1 MNGRYG
7 HVGGIYAG
15 PMSPDPPTDLAGR
28 ADELR
33 ALVEHHNQRYHAL
46 DDPEISDA
54 EYDALVRELRAL
66 EADHPELASP
76 DSPTQKVG
84 AAPSSLFSPVRHQ
97 VPMMSLD
104 NAFGF
109 DELVAWGKRMER
121 YISGD
126 VDYVCE
132 LKIDGLAMSILYEDG
147 RYVRAATRGD
157 GVMGEDLTE
166 NVRTIADVPERLT
179 ASAGSDIP
187 HLLEVRGEVYMPLSA
202 FEELNQRQGEAG
214 LRLFSNPRN
223 SGAGSLRQKDPSITA
238 SRDLRF
244 FAYQLGAVEGG
255 PTFRRHSETLAFLD
269 AVGLPVNPNI
279 QTLHD
284 LAAVDEYCRHWLDHR
299 HSLDYEIDGAVVKVD
314 DLAQRTE
321 LGSTSKSPRWAI
333 AYKFPPEEA
342 TTTLIDIMVSI
353 GRTGKATPFAQ
364 LEPVRVSGSTVR
376 LATLHNQD
384 QVRVKDVRPGD
395 TVVVRKA
402 GDVIPEVVA
411 PVLSKRPPGLAEWEF
426 PTTCPVPG
434 CGAPLVREPGE
445 SDTFCTNAD
454 CPGQRV
460 QRIAHFAS
468 RGAMDIEHLGEKR
481 VVQLI
486 DAGLV
491 SDVGDVYSLT
501 HDKLRTLEGFAEV
514 SANNLLAAIEAS
526 KARPL
531 PNLLV
536 ALGIRH
542 LGGRGA
548 EVLADAMGDLDRII
562 ASSEDELAAAGG
574 VGPVIA
580 RSVARFF
587 GFDRNLVIVDKLRR
601 AGVNFTGGRPDTGL
615 PQTLEGMAVV
625 VTGTLST
632 MSREEAVEAVKARGG
647 ASPGSVSKKT
657 AYLVAGAE
665 PGAAKVAKAEA
676 CTVPIIA
683 EDTFLRLLENG
694 PMPTASGDDGEAG
707 DVDRSDG

>member
-1 MNGRYG
+1 MA
-7 HVGGIYAG
+7 GIYAC
-15 PMSPDPPTDLAGR
+15 PMSSPDQPLDPGAR
-28 ADELR
+28 AAELR
-33 ALVEHHNQRYHAL
+33 GLVEYHNERYHAL
-46 DDPEISDA
+46 DDPEVSDA

-66 EADHPELASP
+66 EAAHPELATA

-84 AAPSSLFSPVRHQ
+84 AAPSSLFTPVRHK

-132 LKIDGLAMSILYEDG
+132 LKIDGLAMSVLYEDG
-147 RYVRAATRGD
+147 RYVRGATRGD

-166 NVRTIADVPERLT
+166 NVRTIADVPDRLK
-179 ASAGSDIP
+179 APPGGELP
-187 HLLEVRGEVYMPLSA
+187 RLLEVRGEVYMPLSA

-223 SGAGSLRQKDPSITA
+223 SGAGSLRQKDPQITA

-244 FAYQLGAVEGG
+244 FSYQVGAVEGG
-255 PTFRRHSETLAFLD
+255 PTFRRHAETLEFLD
-269 AVGLPVNPNI
+269 AIGLPVNPEI
-279 QTLHD
+279 KTLDD
-284 LAAVDEYCRHWLDHR
+284 LADVDAYCRHWLDHR
-299 HSLDYEIDGAVVKVD
+299 HDLDYEIDGAVVKVD
-314 DLAQRTE
+314 DLAQRAE

-411 PVLSKRPPGLAEWEF
+411 PVLSKRPPGLPEWEF
-426 PTTCPVPG
+426 PTECPI
-434 CGAPLVREPGE
+434 CHTPLVREPGE

-468 RGAMDIEHLGEKR
+468 RGAMDIEGLGEKR

-491 SDVGDVYSLT
+491 SDVGDIYALT
-501 HDKLRTLEGFAEV
+501 YDRLMTLEGFADL
-514 SANNLLAAIEAS
+514 SARNLLGAIEAS
-526 KARPL
+526 KSRPL

-548 EVLADAMGDLDRII
+548 EVLADALGDLDRIV
-562 ASSEDELAAAGG
+562 AAPEEDLAVTAG

-580 RSVARFF
+580 HSVARFF
-587 GFDRNLVIVDKLRR
+587 ALEPNLVIVDKLRR

-615 PQTLEGMAVV
+615 PQTLAGMAVV
-625 VTGTLST
+625 VTGTLAA
-632 MSREEAVEAVKARGG
+632 MSREAAVEEIKARGG

-657 AYLVAGAE
+657 AYLVAGTE
-665 PGAAKVAKAEA
+665 PGAAKLAKAEA
-676 CTVPIIA
+676 SGVPVID
-683 EDTFLRLLENG
+683 EDAFLALLQTG
-694 PMPTASGDDGEAG
+694 PVSEDASGDDGEPG
-707 DVDRSDG
+707 DVRRADD